1 MLFQTLDNK
10 KDCLGYFYND
20 KIYFNGNLP
29 DAADSTWSYSY
40 SLKNKNINYANL
52 YCEGKNLNEVC
63 PESLKQEW
71 DSINKK
77 LNAVYNSFEQSKI
90 NLRENCFFD
99 LVPNKFLLQFCEVK
113 NKITDH
119 VLHTCEKPKE
129 YTFFARFNQLLHD
142 IKYRDLNIKLDNLH
156 NKLYKESYK
165 SFFNKINISKK
176 YINYDMFGSI
186 TGRLTVKKDS
196 FPILT
201 FPKHFRNIFLPTN
214 DWFVSFDMNAAEIRT
229 ALALMGRTQ
238 PVGDFHEWSIKN
250 IYNDSLTR
258 SQAKETT
265 TSWLYNS
272 NSLLSKKFNNELS
285 AYFDKQHLIN
295 KYFIDGCVNTPYNR
309 KINSD
314 NYHAISYLNQSTF
327 IDLFHRQILKVD
339 DYLNDSKS
347 FISFM
352 IHDEFVLDVTE
363 DEKNKIIDIINILQN
378 TPYGLFPVNVKAG
391 KNFGD
396 MKKLNLKV
404 E

>member
-10 KDCLGYFYND
+10 KECVGYYYNN
-20 KIYFNGNLP
+20 KLNFNCNLP
-29 DAADSTWSYSY
+29 VDFNSTWSYSH
-40 SLKNKNINYANL
+40 SLKNKNINYATL
-52 YCEGKNLNEVC
+52 YCEGKSLNEVC
-63 PESLKQEW
+63 PQSLREEW

-77 LNAVYNSFEQSKI
+77 LNAVYNSFQQSKI

-99 LVPNKFLLQFCEVK
+99 LVPNKFLLQFCEIK
-113 NKITDH
+113 NKITDY
-119 VLHTCEKPKE
+119 VLHTYEKPKE
-129 YTFFARFNQLLHD
+129 YIFFARFNELLND

-156 NKLYKESYK
+156 GKLYKESYK

-201 FPKHFRNIFLPTN
+201 FPKHFRNILLPTN

-238 PVGDFHEWSIKN
+238 PVGDFHEWSIKD
-250 IYNDSLTR
+250 IYNNSLSR

-285 AYFDKQHLIN
+285 LYFDKEHLIN
-295 KYFIDGCVNTPYNR
+295 KYFVDGSVNTPYNR

-339 DYLNDSKS
+339 DCLKNSKS